1 MNVFKG
7 GLILGLVVLGLGSAD
22 ISAQLSHGGSPAAWP
37 VVDVYDSGAEVVEMP
52 GIPKS
57 ATLNLGME
65 EKSASQPLRFA
76 HPFFVSYSPDNSGSW
91 QCNEDGSRTWHLAI
105 RSLGAYS
112 INLIF
117 DRFVLHKG
125 NSVFIYTPDQSA
137 VLGALTYQNNN
148 PEGILATA
156 PIPGDE
162 IIVELNIEVGA
173 EEPELL
179 IGAIN
184 HDYLN
189 IFKVL
194 EDDLK
199 TSRMGYSS
207 ACHPEMS
214 CEADELRLTNGQAV
228 ARLITDGTELCSGTL
243 VNNTL
248 LDGKPYFLTASHCLK
263 GPNSHVASVFT
274 FNYAVPHCQ
283 NNIEGAF
290 LQTTSGS
297 FIRARA
303 ADLDFVLLEM
313 YEMPAPE
320 YRPYW
325 AGWSRTTAPEAPVYT
340 IHHPQGDV
348 KKISYSDNAPT
359 NATFSYSGMVSNAHW
374 LVGRWDRG
382 ATQGGSSGG
391 GLFDASGRLIGG
403 LSGGSATCANPVS
416 DYFFR
421 LNKAWNYYPEPEK
434 QLAAWLAPVESNA
447 MAIDGF
453 DYYSETVKRYSN
465 FTPSDEVGLF
475 NLQGGSGY
483 YSGHNSR
490 GDRAFAEHFGFFSKA
505 TLHGFYIL
513 PASTAAL
520 QTYNV
525 NIKVWGGTNAPEV
538 VLWSMNNVDAR
549 ALRINREYVV
559 MLDSPLALNGNIW
572 VGVELQY
579 PSDGEDFALY
589 QTAFRTEGPD
599 NAWVRGADNIWR
611 KLSDTGSGAGSASF
625 MIDVLLSGVELIDT
639 SDVIIDKGNFRI
651 SPNPARGTIDLY
663 IYDLSGTARVDAFT
677 LSGKL
682 ASSKNV
688 MLNNGRGIMDI
699 SGLAPGVYIIRV
711 EIEGKK
717 YTGKLSVI

>member
-37 VVDVYDSGAEVVEMP
+37 AYDVYDSGAEVVEMP

-57 ATLNLGME
+57 ASADISLGD
-65 EKSASQPLRFA
+65 KSPAQPLRFA

-91 QCNEDGSRTWHLAI
+91 QCNDDGSRTWHLAI
-105 RSLGAYS
+105 KSLGAYS

-117 DRFVLHKG
+117 DRFVLHEG

-137 VLGALTYQNNN
+137 VLGALTYKNNN

-162 IIVELNIEVGA
+162 VIVELNIEAGA

-214 CEADELRLTNGQAV
+214 CESDEQRLTNGQAV

-243 VNNTL
+243 LNNTL
-248 LDGKPYFLTASHCLK
+248 YDGRPYFLTASHCLK
-263 GPNSHVASVFT
+263 GPNSHVASVYT
-274 FNYAVPHCQ
+274 FNYQVPHCQ
-283 NNIEGAF
+283 DNIEGSF

-297 FIRARA
+297 HIRARA
-303 ADLDFVLLEM
+303 TDLDFVLLEM

-325 AGWSRTTAPEAPVYT
+325 AGWSRTTTPLGPVYT

-382 ATQGGSSGG
+382 ATQGGSSGS

-403 LSGGSATCANPVS
+403 LSGGAASCANPVE

-421 LNKAWNYYPEPEK
+421 LNKLWNYYPEPER
-434 QLAAWLAPVESNA
+434 QLAAWLAPDGSN
-447 MAIDGF
+447 IVGIEGF
-453 DYYSETVKRYSN
+453 DYYSKPIERYSN
-465 FTPSDEVGLF
+465 FVSGDVVGVYA
-475 NLQGGSGY
+475 LQGGTGK

-490 GDRAFAEHFGFFSKA
+490 GDLAVAEHFGSFSKA
-505 TLHGFYIL
+505 VLHGFYLL

-520 QTYNV
+520 QYYTV
-525 NIKVWGGTNAPEV
+525 NIKVWGGTNAPEE
-538 VLWSMNNVDAR
+538 VLWSLNNVDAR
-549 ALRINREYVV
+549 TLRINREYAV
-559 MLDSPLALNGNIW
+559 MLDEPLNVSGHIW
-572 VGVELQY
+572 IGVELQY
-579 PSDGEDFALY
+579 PSMGEDFALY

-611 KLSDTGSGAGSASF
+611 KLSETGSGAGSASF
-625 MIDVLLSGVELIDT
+625 MIDVLLSDMELIDT
-639 SDVIIDKGNFRI
+639 SDVIVQTGSFRVR
-651 SPNPARGTIDLY
+651 PNPARSTTDLY
-663 IYDLSGTARVDAFT
+663 VEEKSGLAKVDAFT
-677 LSGKL
+677 LAGGL
-682 ASSKNV
+682 AKSQSV
-688 MLNNGRGIMDI
+688 MLNNGRGIMDL
-699 SGLAPGVYIIRV
+699 SGIGTGVYLIRV
-711 EIEGKK
+711 EISGKK
-717 YTGKLSVI
+717 YTGKLTVL